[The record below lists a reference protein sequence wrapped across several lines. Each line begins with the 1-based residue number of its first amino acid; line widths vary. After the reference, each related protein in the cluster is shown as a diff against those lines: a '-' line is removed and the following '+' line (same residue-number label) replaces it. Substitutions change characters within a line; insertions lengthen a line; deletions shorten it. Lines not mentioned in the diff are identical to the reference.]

1 MYLSAQCPTESCAT
15 TFSNMLRNLEAQIH
29 ISYTEGVNDISSFDV
44 AGSDL
49 ITMVKLL
56 EEVRLDHEGFRY
68 LIKEGVYRVHIN
80 KKRTKIVTRHAKK
93 CICL

>member
-1 MYLSAQCPTESCAT
+1 MYLSVQCPTESCAT
-15 TFSNMLRNLEAQIH
+15 TFSNMLRNLEAEMH
-29 ISYTEGVNDISSFDV
+29 ISVKDISSFEV

-56 EEVRLDHEGFRY
+56 EEVRLEHERFRY
-68 LIKEGVYRVHIN
+68 LVQEGVYRVHIN